1 MSKKKPKE
9 GHERERFGFR
19 ITTEPVGDLW
29 LVRIEQKDRR
39 SMRGEDGKFTSG
51 KPELL
56 PPMEKDG
63 FRYEGEALDWGE
75 DWAAE
80 HRPYAIEMRP
90 YDNGYDGVVVDE
102 CGIELYRTSNCETE
116 EEALS
121 VCNAWVAA
129 RRRHDLRLIAE
140 RRRARANYRML
151 EQDIRETEQEALAE
165 QEAAKAKLK
174 KVEKDREQLLKD
186 LNDPQV
192 TFNFVAE
199 LEKGKVREQRAG
211 KSDRQQ
217 DIEERLSGK
226 GARGALLCLK
236 GGGGEEATP

>member
-1 MSKKKPKE
+1 MSKKKSKE
-9 GHERERFGFR
+9 QGHERERFGFR

-39 SMRGEDGKFTSG
+39 TMRGEDGKFASG
-51 KPELL
+51 KSDLL

-75 DWAAE
+75 DWAAK

-102 CGIELYRTSNCETE
+102 CGIEIYRSSNCETE

-121 VCNAWVAA
+121 VCNSWVSA

-140 RRRARANYRML
+140 RRRMRANYRML
-151 EQDIRETEQEALAE
+151 EQDLRETEQEALAE
-165 QEAAKAKLK
+165 EAAAKAKLK
-174 KVEKDREQLLKD
+174 RVEKDREQLLKD

-192 TFNFVAE
+192 TFNFVSE
-199 LEKGKVREQRAG
+199 LEKSKVREQRTG

-226 GARGALLCLK
+226 GARGALARLSDK
-236 GGGGEEATP
+236 GGEATP